1 MICRVALVDP
11 LLPDSCSYKWSA
23 VIFYAQPIFL
33 SVQATWPL
41 SAHVLTPMFFCLPP
55 CYEHLYS
62 LPVASAPAFLAHLLK
77 HDRPNPLL
85 SPYLLHLALIVW
97 KNNLHVCDEEI
108 IDILPPEHFTVVSH
122 RGNLLST
129 LFSRLSFFFFFSLI
143 VWQNDNSLSA
153 FKSDQ
158 SGCLLKM
165 QMWGFV
171 RTGEDL
177 QTQDFRSNIFHC

>member
-1 MICRVALVDP
+1 MIYHAALVDP
-11 LLPDSCSYKWSA
+11 LSPGWWHWFVFLQVIGCHFLRSA
-23 VIFYAQPIFL
+23 DFSA
-33 SVQATWPL
+33 VQATWPL

-55 CYEHLYS
+55 RSEHLYS

-85 SPYLLHLALIVW
+85 SAYLLHLDLIVW

-129 LFSRLSFFFFFSLI
+129 LFSRLSFFFYPHI
-143 VWQNDNSLSA
+143 VWQNDNSLSV

-165 QMWGFV
+165 
-171 RTGEDL
+171 
-177 QTQDFRSNIFHC
+177 